1 MHQIIE
7 FVTNDCSTFVLG
19 YWKESISGDM
29 EVDSLS
35 FQHLLKQNNEA
46 EQIKQ
51 QLHRITTE
59 PIKFVLASF
68 TLRVVAERFPLYNIL
83 TTAKRNAFLLGDQS
97 SSLPLF
103 CALASMSKCT
113 QNK

>member
-35 FQHLLKQNNEA
+35 F
-46 EQIKQ
+46 
-51 QLHRITTE
+51 
-59 PIKFVLASF
+59 
-68 TLRVVAERFPLYNIL
+68 
-83 TTAKRNAFLLGDQS
+83 
-97 SSLPLF
+97 
-103 CALASMSKCT
+103 
-113 QNK
+113 